1 MPSMRSPH
9 ERWETVQYASPHMTE
24 IAVSFDDFNLM
35 DYVDNTDLYNQPFT
49 CRWWYPSSIHGS
61 SKWSAHILVSISSF
75 ELVGYLEIHGTGT
88 SKWERPYLGSLSSF
102 YLVGA
107 YLILPSKIRG
117 IEDMPAS
124 AIWLSRGVSAWFDAR
139 ECFVLQDFCPCSGTL
154 HSTCS
159 FDRGYGTSSF
169 GFQIQLESL
178 PLAWFACPLSNRL
191 EDGCWK
197 SNRRCVWKEW
207 D

>member
-1 MPSMRSPH
+1 
-9 ERWETVQYASPHMTE
+9 MTE
-24 IAVSFDDFNLM
+24 IAVSFDDFNPM

-117 IEDMPAS
+117 IEDVPAS

-139 ECFVLQDFCPCSGTL
+139 ECFVLQDFLSLQRNPPLDLFVWQGVRDIIIWFS
-154 HSTCS
+154 
-159 FDRGYGTSSF
+159 DPAWIASSF
-169 GFQIQLESL
+169 SL
-178 PLAWFACPLSNRL
+178 ICLSPI
-191 EDGCWK
+191 K
-197 SNRRCVWKEW
+197 
-207 D
+207 